1 VDPVQETEGFFVWRD
16 GEPSPAPEHWVG
28 SERRYRPL
36 VVKSPAPNI
45 KPETPPVKAPEGA
58 VSRASFALTA
68 VLCFLALLFLF
79 GYVYMR
85 EVSHSETE
93 KLVMEFL
100 EQQKNELQNTMGAVG
115 ALNQALEA
123 SRKETTQKEDQI
135 QLRLQRV
142 VEGLGR
148 AAAIA
153 DELQARVATQQL
165 TIDRLVAAGP
175 AERQSAAPP
184 EAKRK

>member
-1 VDPVQETEGFFVWRD
+1 
-16 GEPSPAPEHWVG
+16 
-28 SERRYRPL
+28 
-36 VVKSPAPNI
+36 
-45 KPETPPVKAPEGA
+45 
-58 VSRASFALTA
+58 
-68 VLCFLALLFLF
+68 
-79 GYVYMR
+79 
-85 EVSHSETE
+85 
-93 KLVMEFL
+93 MEFL
-100 EQQKNELQNTMGAVG
+100 KQQKNELQNTMGAVG